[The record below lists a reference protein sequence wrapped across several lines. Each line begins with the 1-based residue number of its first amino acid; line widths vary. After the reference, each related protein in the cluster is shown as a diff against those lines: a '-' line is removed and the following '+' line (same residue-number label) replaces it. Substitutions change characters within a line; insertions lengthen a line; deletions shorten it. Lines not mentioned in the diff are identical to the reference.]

1 MKYSPIRRLG
11 AAFLTLTLLAMP
23 ARALTVEQAGALLQE
38 YYIDPVSPE
47 VLSQTSIE
55 AMLRA
60 LGDPY
65 TQYFTA
71 EEYADFLASM
81 EDGSIVGIGISG
93 IACEEGLLLQQILGD
108 SPALAAGLQAGDIIT
123 RVDGQSVAGE
133 NMDTVTAWLQG
144 EEGTQVTVRY
154 LRDGA
159 EYSVTLTRAP
169 VVIPATTTDLLDGH
183 IGYITCTTF
192 GGDTARHM
200 QEGIAEY
207 GGQADRWI
215 VDLRGNGGGLT
226 QAAVDSI
233 GLFAGA
239 NTVGYLRDGQG
250 QYYAFESKGN
260 AATID
265 PVIVLS
271 DPYTASSSE
280 LFSKAAGDLGCG
292 IVIGERTYGKGV
304 AQTLMDQ
311 SSFPDLF
318 QDGSAMKITT
328 DRFFSNKG
336 ATNDVVGVIPDL
348 LVPAGLADDVAYLL
362 SSGNPTADTFGYY
375 RVDLEW
381 RWYIDKDLAAQ
392 PEWADAMAALLEALP
407 STAKVWE
414 GTGGSTGWQSTSVE
428 KIARDTGVTV
438 TDRSFPDT
446 ADSPYAQA
454 IDLLATY
461 DILSGTGN
469 GAFEPEG
476 TLTRAQLCALLAQA
490 LNCTVPSGES
500 AFSDVPMDSWY
511 GPAVNALARM
521 GLVSG
526 VGNGA
531 FRPDDPVNHEQ
542 FISILGRLAQ
552 YLNIHFHEDAKAMPP
567 DAHQAASLL
576 DYSEWARDEV
586 WLLALSQK
594 GYFGNTIS
602 LLWADLADIP
612 SQGVTTRE
620 EAAALLYQVLVYTDV
635 FPV

>member
-1 MKYSPIRRLG
+1 MKIEIIRRLG
-11 AAFLTLTLLAMP
+11 AAFLAVSLLALP
-23 ARALTVEQAGALLQE
+23 AQALTVEQAGELLEQ

-47 VLSQTSIE
+47 VLNQTTIE
-55 AMLRA
+55 AMLEA

-65 TQYFTA
+65 TQFFTA
-71 EEYADFLASM
+71 EEYAEFLASM
-81 EDGSIVGIGISG
+81 EDSNLVGIGISG
-93 IACEEGLLLQQILGD
+93 TACDQGLLLIQILPD
-108 SPALAAGLQAGDIIT
+108 SPAEAAGLREGDILT
-123 RVDGQSVAGE
+123 EVDGRKVAGA
-133 NMDTVTAWLQG
+133 DLDAVTGWIQG
-144 EEGTQVTVRY
+144 EEGTQVALRY

-159 EYSVTLTRAP
+159 EYSLTLTRAP

-192 GGDTARHM
+192 GSDTAAHM
-200 QEGIAEY
+200 EEGLTTY
-207 GGQADRWI
+207 RGQADHWI
-215 VDLRGNGGGLT
+215 VDLRSNGGGLT
-226 QAAVDSI
+226 QAAVDCV
-233 GLFAGA
+233 GLFAGEA
-239 NTVGYLRDGQG
+239 TVGYLRDGQDR
-250 QYYAFESKGN
+250 YYPFASKGN
-260 AATID
+260 ARTIE
-265 PVIVLS
+265 PLIVLS

-280 LFSKAAGDLGCG
+280 LFSKSVGDLNCG

-304 AQTLMDQ
+304 AQTLLDQ
-311 SSFPDLF
+311 SNFPEYF
-318 QDGSAMKITT
+318 EDGSALKITT

-362 SSGNPTADTFGYY
+362 SATAPTSDTSGYY
-375 RVDLEW
+375 RVDLSW
-381 RWYIDKDLAAQ
+381 RWYIDQELAAR
-392 PEWADAMAALLEALP
+392 PEWAQAMAALLEALP

-414 GTGGSTGWQSTSVE
+414 GTGGAEGWQSTSVE
-428 KIARDTGVTV
+428 QIARDTGVTV
-438 TDRSFPDT
+438 TDRSFTDT
-446 ADSPYAQA
+446 ADSPYAQV

-461 DILSGTGN
+461 EILSGTGG

-490 LNCTVPSGES
+490 LNCTVPKGES

-526 VGNGA
+526 LGDGT

-542 FISILGRLAQ
+542 FISILGRLTC
-552 YLNIHFHEDAKAMPP
+552 YLNIRFYEDAKAMP
-567 DAHQAASLL
+567 AGATQAEELQGYAS
-576 DYSEWARDEV
+576 WARDEV

-602 LLWADLADIP
+602 LLWDELEHIDPQA
-612 SQGVTTRE
+612 VTTRE
-620 EAAALLYQVLVYTDV
+620 EAAALLYQVLVYTEV

>member
-1 MKYSPIRRLG
+1 MKKILLRRLS
-11 AAFLTLTLLAMP
+11 AAVLAVTMLALP
-23 ARALTVEQAGALLQE
+23 AQALTVEQAGELLEQ

-47 VLSQTSIE
+47 VLNQTTIE
-55 AMLRA
+55 AMLEA

-71 EEYADFLASM
+71 EEYAEFLASM
-81 EDGSIVGIGISG
+81 EDGNIVGIGITG
-93 IACEEGLLLQQILGD
+93 TACEEGLRISVILED
-108 SPALAAGLQAGDIIT
+108 SPAQAAGLQAGDILT
-123 RVDGQSVAGE
+123 QVDGHKVAGE
-133 NMDTVTAWLQG
+133 ALETVTGWIQG

-159 EYSVTLTRAP
+159 EHELTLTRAAI
-169 VVIPATTTDLLDGH
+169 VIPATTTDLLDGH

-192 GGDTARHM
+192 GSDTAGHM
-200 QEGIAEY
+200 EEGITTY
-207 GGQADRWI
+207 GSQADHWI

-226 QAAVDSI
+226 QAAVDSV

-239 NTVGYLRDGQG
+239 GTVGYLRDGQG
-250 QYYAFESKGN
+250 KYYAFASEGGAK
-260 AATID
+260 TIE

-280 LFSKAAGDLGCG
+280 LFSKAVGDLGCG

-304 AQTLMDQ
+304 AQTLMDETN
-311 SSFPDLF
+311 FPDLF
-318 QDGSAMKITT
+318 PDGSAMKITT
-328 DRFFSNKG
+328 DRFFSSKG

-362 SSGNPTADTFGYY
+362 SASSPTSDTTGYY

-381 RWYIDKDLAAQ
+381 RWYIDKDLASQ

-407 STAKVWE
+407 PTTKVWE
-414 GTGGSTGWQSTSVE
+414 GTGGSSGWQSTSVE
-428 KIARDTGVTV
+428 KIAQDTGVTV
-438 TDRSFPDT
+438 TDRSFTDT
-446 ADSPYAQA
+446 EDSPYAQA

-500 AFSDVPMDSWY
+500 AFSDVSMDSWY
-511 GPAVNALARM
+511 GPAVNALAKM

-526 VGNGA
+526 VGDGT

-552 YLNIHFHEDAKAMPP
+552 YLNINFYEDAKAMPA
-567 DAHQAASLL
+567 DATKVVSLL
-576 DYSEWARDEV
+576 DYSAWARDEV
-586 WLLALSQK
+586 WLLALSQQ

-602 LLWADLADIP
+602 LLWDDLENIEP
-612 SQGVTTRE
+612 QGTTTRE

>member
-1 MKYSPIRRLG
+1 MKHKHFRRVS
-11 AAFLTLTLLAMP
+11 AAFLTVTLLALP
-23 ARALTVEQAGALLQE
+23 ARALTVQQAGELLQE

-55 AMLRA
+55 AMLRV

-71 EEYADFLASM
+71 EEYAEFLASM
-81 EDGSIVGIGISG
+81 EDGNIVGIGISG
-93 IACEEGLLLQQILGD
+93 TACEEGLRLEQVLDD
-108 SPALAAGLQAGDIIT
+108 SPAQAGGLQAGDIIT
-123 RVDGQSVAGE
+123 EVDGHKVAGE
-133 NMDTVTAWLQG
+133 KLETVTSWLQG
-144 EEGTQVTVRY
+144 EEGTQVSVRY
-154 LRDGA
+154 LRGGV
-159 EYSVTLTRAP
+159 EHSMTLTRAP
-169 VVIPATTTDLLDGH
+169 VIIPATTTNLLDGH

-192 GGDTARHM
+192 GSDTAGHM
-200 QEGIAEY
+200 EDGITEY
-207 GGQADRWI
+207 GSQADHWI
-215 VDLRGNGGGLT
+215 VDLRSNGGGLT

-239 NTVGYLRDGQG
+239 ATVGYLRDGQG
-250 QYYAFESKGN
+250 QYYAFESKGD
-260 AATID
+260 AKTIE
-265 PVIVLS
+265 PLIVLS

-311 SSFPDLF
+311 NNFPDLF
-318 QDGSAMKITT
+318 QDGSALKITT
-328 DRFFSNKG
+328 DRFFSSKG

-362 SSGNPTADTFGYY
+362 SASAPTSDTSGYY
-375 RVDLEW
+375 RIDLEW
-381 RWYIDKDLAAQ
+381 RWYIDKNLASQ
-392 PEWADAMAALLEALP
+392 PEWAGAMAALLEALP

-414 GTGGSTGWQSTSVE
+414 GTGGASGWQSTSAE
-428 KIARDTGVTV
+428 NIAAQTGVTV
-438 TDRSFPDT
+438 KDRSFTDT

-476 TLTRAQLCALLAQA
+476 DLTRAQLCSLLAQA
-490 LNCTVPSGES
+490 LNCTVPTGES

-511 GPAVNALARM
+511 GPAVNALAKM

-526 VGNGA
+526 VGDGT
-531 FRPDDPVNHEQ
+531 FRPDDPVDHEQ

-552 YLNIHFHEDAKAMPP
+552 YLNINFYEDAKAMPA
-567 DAHQAASLL
+567 DATKTAGLL
-576 DYSEWARDEV
+576 NYSDWARDEV

-602 LLWADLADIP
+602 LLWDDLADIQP
-612 SQGVTTRE
+612 QGVTTRE
-620 EAAALLYQVLVYTDV
+620 EAAALLYQVLAYTDV

>member
-1 MKYSPIRRLG
+1 MKKTLFRRLS
-11 AAFLTLTLLAMP
+11 AAVLAAAMLALP
-23 ARALTVEQAGALLQE
+23 VQALTAEQAGELPEQ

-47 VLSQTSIE
+47 VLNQTTIE
-55 AMLRA
+55 AMLAA

-71 EEYADFLASM
+71 EEYADFLASL
-81 EDGSIVGIGISG
+81 EDGNIVGIGISG
-93 IACEEGLLLQQILGD
+93 TACEEGLLLSVILED
-108 SPALAAGLQAGDIIT
+108 SPAQAAGLLAGDIIT
-123 RVDGQSVAGE
+123 EVDGRRVAGE
-133 NMDTVTAWLQG
+133 ALETVTGWIQG
-144 EEGTQVTVRY
+144 EEGTQVALRY

-159 EYSVTLTRAP
+159 EYSLTLTRAP

-192 GGDTARHM
+192 GSDTAGHM
-200 QEGIAEY
+200 EDGITTY
-207 GGQADRWI
+207 GSQVDHWI

-226 QAAVDSI
+226 QAAVDSV

-239 NTVGYLRDGQG
+239 ATVGCLRDGQDR
-250 QYYAFESKGN
+250 YYAFASEGEAK
-260 AATID
+260 TIE
-265 PVIVLS
+265 PLIVLS

-280 LFSKAAGDLGCG
+280 LFSKAVGDLGCG

-304 AQTLMDQ
+304 AQTLLDQ
-311 SSFPDLF
+311 SNFPEYF
-318 QDGSAMKITT
+318 EDGGALKITT

-362 SSGNPTADTFGYY
+362 SATAPTSDTSGYY

-381 RWYIDKDLAAQ
+381 RWYIDKDLAAR
-392 PEWADAMAALLEALP
+392 PEWADAMEALLEALP

-438 TDRSFPDT
+438 TDRSFTDT

-476 TLTRAQLCALLAQA
+476 TLTRAQLCSLLAQA

-526 VGNGA
+526 VGDGT

-542 FISILGRLAQ
+542 FISVLGRLAQ
-552 YLNIHFHEDAKAMPP
+552 YLNIHFYEDAKAMPA
-567 DAHQAASLL
+567 DATKVVSLL
-576 DYSEWARDEV
+576 DYSAWARDEV
-586 WLLALSQK
+586 WLLALSQQ

-602 LLWADLADIP
+602 LLWDDLENIQP
-612 SQGVTTRE
+612 QGATTRE